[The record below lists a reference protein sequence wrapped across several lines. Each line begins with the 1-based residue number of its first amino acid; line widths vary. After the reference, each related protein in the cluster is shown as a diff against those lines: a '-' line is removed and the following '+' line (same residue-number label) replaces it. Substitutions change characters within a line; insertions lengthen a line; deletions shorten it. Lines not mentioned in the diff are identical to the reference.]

1 MTEVPQP
8 PKPALS
14 FPATLTGGGIFLCQP
29 LPPQF
34 LRGGG
39 GFSFA
44 FKGVLC
50 YNAL

>member
-1 MTEVPQP
+1 MTVAPQP
-8 PKPALS
+8 PKLASS
-14 FPATLTGGGIFLCQP
+14 FPATLTGGGIFLYQP
-29 LPPQF
+29 PPPQF
-34 LRGGG
+34 LCGGG